1 MRERSRLST
10 GSLQYH
16 HVSPKQNG
24 TIDMG
29 ELATDTLPQSF
40 HKAVLY
46 VLGEKNQLKVH
57 FMASFSSAFMSYFKG
72 ENVPKFFFG

>member
-1 MRERSRLST
+1 MLPVLCYAAMSRVTSMRERSRLST

-57 FMASFSSAFMSYFKG
+57 FMASFPIIK
-72 ENVPKFFFG
+72 